1 MKQNQHNREQNEN
14 ENFYPEG
21 ILFLLIKK
29 KKNLE

>member
-1 MKQNQHNREQNEN
+1 MKQNQYTLGQNET
-14 ENFYPEG
+14 ENFNYEG

>member
-1 MKQNQHNREQNEN
+1 MKQNQHNREQNET
-14 ENFYPEG
+14 ENYYHEG